1 MPYSYREFKQEIK
14 HHIVD
19 VIPKTSK
26 ILDVGPG
33 CGTYSD
39 LLRDLGFKIDC
50 LEIWEPYIHQF
61 NLSEKYE
68 NVILGNIIDF
78 DFTGYDYIIMGDI
91 LEHLTVVDAQ
101 EIIRKIEVNNIK
113 ALVAV
118 PYEYEQGEWDG
129 NIYETH
135 LQPELTP
142 ELMNS
147 QYPTLKLFVG
157 DDKYGYYIN
166 Y

>member
-1 MPYSYREFKQEIK
+1 MPYSYKYFKG
-14 HHIVD
+14 D
-19 VIPKTSK
+19 VQSHFKSKVNTDVK

-33 CGTYSD
+33 CGTYAD
-39 LLRDLGFKIDC
+39 LLKDSGFKMDC
-50 LEIWEPYIHQF
+50 LEIWEPYVHQF

-68 NVILGNIIDF
+68 NVILGNIVDF

-91 LEHLTVVDAQ
+91 LEHLTVADAQ
-101 EIIRKIEVNNIK
+101 EIMRKIEANNIK
-113 ALVAV
+113 TLVAV
-118 PYEYEQGEWDG
+118 PYEYEQGERDG
-129 NIYETH
+129 NVYETH

-157 DDKYGYYIN
+157 DDQYGYYIN